1 MDDGFTLWESLTEQ
15 PALRA
20 TASEDE
26 PVILSYSVHYDF
38 PTVTVEPYF
47 TTNTYGESVF
57 VRSFYLNGPAAVE
70 VKGSK
75 VKKNG
80 EPANTNQILTG
91 VKIPANVQ
99 AAFEQMKAD
108 PSASFTKTAADVG
121 DEFPC
126 PWCSMPLTEDDLVG
140 DDQCPYCH
148 AALDFDGSTGVGQWV
163 MRKGASYAG
172 QGVIGWG
179 FVEKYEDRS
188 VKSHLIIRHADG
200 DYDTAC
206 HHKVD
211 CNALTLSNDTP
222 PSWDRCQACQRILDG
237 GAEVPSPFG
246 HITAASRVGQA
257 YLGGTITSIEDDAVI
272 VTYANGEV
280 AKVSKVSWEWNKTGS
295 KVAWDESQHKRQ
307 DKGTSDP
314 SGKYRPGQFVPKD
327 STEVA
332 DQGDDTSIFDGGDPG
347 TPAPSTP
354 AEGDEAVLEGD
365 PAQSPSAE
373 DPGVQENGVESPEP
387 EVEDQP
393 DLSMFDIGDDGVMKP
408 PSRHAPVDMAA
419 KNAFAALPTATRDAL
434 ADPANTVPA
443 RVQEIVAPR
452 SESYPDDL
460 REAVDQRMDEIK
472 GVMPPKIA
480 QMARQHMQHLG
491 TLLQAANP
499 QADPAAVQDL
509 MLDACDYLVAQDA
522 EAQGRTLGD
531 HGARHLLTDAR
542 VASEVVKLAGDG
554 SPATEAM
561 MYLCGIF
568 HDTGYMAPPAR
579 QFLDSDHP
587 RWSRQNYKA
596 NVEPKVNAVLGPEVA
611 KEAAKIIVS
620 HDRTEMNWD
629 EGERAA
635 SAFRLADNLGLF
647 HADKL
652 PGFCFLVPQNIGIM
666 VQLAE
671 GRLDVE
677 AARTE
682 LKANINKAE
691 LTGQVKSHLYD
702 AVDEVGAMLPKFML
716 GMVGTKLGGIE
727 WAGDHPIV
735 HLQRTEAN
743 EALSKVLDM
752 GQRQF
757 LKFAETYMGEDEAP
771 KFLENE
777 HFEFKNRRGNLV
789 LESRLN
795 NPMTKDE
802 IKAVAVSIRVRGG
815 WLFDKI
821 TQPVYDYAKDRF
833 GTEPSFD
840 WCRFRHDSHCFFPKD
855 LDVQATEQA
864 GYDVWIPIDRGYCP
878 RIKWKQQQECPIGE
892 PGPNSHEPGAGLE
905 TWQSYGDGG
914 QRGYASLHTEAA
926 SDIVITPRD
935 YLDPMDWPEGYPIE
949 RRYSDLSKVYE
960 ARNAEG
966 KVMGYAR
973 LRQRDI
979 DGVWF
984 VWRIETY
991 PEFQRQGVATAIIE
1005 QARADLGRVDHS
1017 PERERTADGMA
1028 WSKAVGSKA
1037 ASLKEMMASF
1047 EFQATWADVNS
1058 KAKRIRESGG
1068 VNIISVTDDT
1078 ITAEVKGDSDTYLT
1092 SIQRVP
1098 GTKQIALWECFLPDA
1113 PVMMADG
1120 SERPI
1125 SEIRPGDEVISHE
1138 GRVCRVARAE
1148 PKPYSGNIVRV
1159 SFRGDHRD
1167 LVATAG
1173 HEVWSAN
1180 RDFGLEGSGRDTL
1193 YRATG
1198 STTPTLHPE
1207 FGWAAIES
1215 LAEGDYLSR
1224 PVLMG
1229 ETPVLVSVPVP
1240 AGNRA
1245 NGYVPLVG
1253 RDSDYLDVK
1262 IDQDL
1267 AWWLGWYAAEG
1278 YRVKRG
1284 HRVCFSLGGHERS
1297 IAECLDDIAFEK
1309 FGIRGTIRDLGN
1321 KLDYRVSHFALAHLA
1336 EYLVGDGAH
1345 TKVLAREMLT
1355 LPLAEQASFVDGWVG
1370 GDGHVEERGIVT
1382 LHSVSETL
1390 LRQAREILAR
1400 LGFASNIRCQQD
1412 NSGGLASTQNA
1423 GPIYRLQWSVGQR
1436 RNISQARRDGA
1447 YWHKI
1452 TSVETEVYEG
1462 EVWDI
1467 EVEGDHSFRAYGMGV
1482 HNCSCPWST
1491 YSWGRSGRWKK
1502 YEGRMC
1508 SHAQA
1513 VVYQAQSEEMF
1524 GGEISENSQPS
1535 GEKWDFPVPMT
1546 QPGAWRVA
1554 HIPFYD
1560 LPPKIATRGF
1570 LVRWRDSIH
1579 LVTDLL
1585 DNMLRLD
1592 TGEEVPASEVT
1603 HPNYSPTVG
1612 LTASLRQDAS
1622 RSDYGGQHSP
1632 PSDGPPLYD
1641 LFGESMFPDDVYDH
1655 PEYYG
1660 WGDALPETVRVIR
1673 EVRGKP
1679 DAMVTIYRSLPP
1691 VFYTKYPEI
1700 AADAI
1705 PQPYTATT
1713 FETGDWVAVAKRYA
1727 EDHGAGRGWEEWI
1740 EPPDRDAPI
1749 SEWPEQS
1756 GWIRVDEDW
1765 PVIAAEVPARY
1776 IRNGGNDIMEWGY
1789 WGPPVAGRVVS
1800 GRMGTRLSS
1809 KTALADLDGCM
1820 VALIP
1825 PRSITEALAIEGG
1838 EPTEHMH
1845 ITLAYMGKAA
1855 DVDLDEVHNAV
1866 AEWAGRT
1873 PRLAAE
1879 VSGFGTFQNGK
1890 EPVLWAGFDVPG
1902 LERFREDL
1910 VDTLCRHGAVPAT
1923 GHGFVPHMTLK
1934 YGPLDEEAD
1943 LGGGSRQGS
1952 LRDHG
1957 ATGNHEDSLLDQQA
1971 YSGSPSTSH
1980 QGVRAH
1986 VGLGQ
1991 GGVRGEGGHYPRG
2004 DGGPSPVS
2012 GGMVYQA
2019 GSPSPDD
2026 QGHAHRDPSSGAIPG
2041 WVSGSRDAVLPSELT
2056 GVGRMSRLSAG
2067 GHGSVPGQETLI
2079 MTGETTM
2086 PSSDDN
2092 LDPFLFESVI
2102 VADGNKWTYYPLSGN
2117 PVEPVMAETIEVD
2130 AALFEG
2136 GTESMLN
2143 DEPEPALPSTDGAD
2157 LAEDGGVT
2165 RSAVAVRGTHFVG
2178 EGGDPSQGHPAQIAD
2193 PRAWLMKSSGGGGGR
2208 DRQEIAHHAKQ
2219 FLAKQAVRDFSPA
2232 ERATIISEGEGQVV
2246 ARNLDRLSLEGTHYN
2261 DMPVSPEDDELL
2273 WI

>member
-373 DPGVQENGVESPEP
+373 APGVQENGVESPEP

-1098 GTKQIALWECFLPDA
+1098 GTKQIALWEC
-1113 PVMMADG
+1113 
-1120 SERPI
+1120 
-1125 SEIRPGDEVISHE
+1125 
-1138 GRVCRVARAE
+1138 
-1148 PKPYSGNIVRV
+1148 
-1159 SFRGDHRD
+1159 
-1167 LVATAG
+1167 
-1173 HEVWSAN
+1173 
-1180 RDFGLEGSGRDTL
+1180 
-1193 YRATG
+1193 
-1198 STTPTLHPE
+1198 
-1207 FGWAAIES
+1207 
-1215 LAEGDYLSR
+1215 
-1224 PVLMG
+1224 
-1229 ETPVLVSVPVP
+1229 
-1240 AGNRA
+1240 
-1245 NGYVPLVG
+1245 
-1253 RDSDYLDVK
+1253 
-1262 IDQDL
+1262 
-1267 AWWLGWYAAEG
+1267 
-1278 YRVKRG
+1278 
-1284 HRVCFSLGGHERS
+1284 
-1297 IAECLDDIAFEK
+1297 
-1309 FGIRGTIRDLGN
+1309 
-1321 KLDYRVSHFALAHLA
+1321 
-1336 EYLVGDGAH
+1336 
-1345 TKVLAREMLT
+1345 
-1355 LPLAEQASFVDGWVG
+1355 
-1370 GDGHVEERGIVT
+1370 
-1382 LHSVSETL
+1382 
-1390 LRQAREILAR
+1390 
-1400 LGFASNIRCQQD
+1400 
-1412 NSGGLASTQNA
+1412 
-1423 GPIYRLQWSVGQR
+1423 
-1436 RNISQARRDGA
+1436 
-1447 YWHKI
+1447 
-1452 TSVETEVYEG
+1452 
-1462 EVWDI
+1462 
-1467 EVEGDHSFRAYGMGV
+1467 
-1482 HNCSCPWST
+1482 SCPWST

-2026 QGHAHRDPSSGAIPG
+2026 QGYAHRDPSSGAIPG